1 VVFGSA
7 NTLENGRISQAANSR
22 GSVPARYSAPSRIA
36 AGPVPC
42 VMAYLY
48 LVLAVGF
55 EVIGTAAL
63 QASEQFTR
71 PKPLVLTAIGYAAAF
86 YFLSLVLRTM
96 PVGIAYAI
104 WSGFGVILITLV
116 GLVWFGQR
124 LDLPAVIGLGLIVA
138 GVAVINLFSKA
149 AVH

>member
-1 VVFGSA
+1 M
-7 NTLENGRISQAANSR
+7 T
-22 GSVPARYSAPSRIA
+22 
-36 AGPVPC
+36 
-42 VMAYLY
+42 YLY
-48 LVLAVGF
+48 LIVAIIF

-71 PKPLVLTAIGYAAAF
+71 PKPLILTALGYMAAF

-104 WSGFGVILITLV
+104 WSGLGVVLITLV

-124 LDLPAVIGLGLIVA
+124 LDMPAILGLGLIIA
-138 GVAVINLFSKA
+138 GVAVINLFSKTVA
-149 AVH
+149 H

>member
-1 VVFGSA
+1 M
-7 NTLENGRISQAANSR
+7 T
-22 GSVPARYSAPSRIA
+22 
-36 AGPVPC
+36 
-42 VMAYLY
+42 YLY
-48 LVLAVGF
+48 LIMAIIF

-71 PKPLVLTAIGYAAAF
+71 PKPLILTALGYMAAF

-104 WSGFGVILITLV
+104 WSGLGVMLITLV

-124 LDLPAVIGLGLIVA
+124 LDLPAIIGLGLIVA
-138 GVAVINLFSKA
+138 GVAVINLFSKTVA
-149 AVH
+149 H

>member
-1 VVFGSA
+1 M
-7 NTLENGRISQAANSR
+7 T
-22 GSVPARYSAPSRIA
+22 
-36 AGPVPC
+36 
-42 VMAYLY
+42 YLY
-48 LVLAVGF
+48 LIMAIIF

-71 PKPLVLTAIGYAAAF
+71 PKPLILTALGYMAAF

-104 WSGFGVILITLV
+104 WSGLGVVLITIV

-124 LDLPAVIGLGLIVA
+124 LDMPAILGLGLIIA
-138 GVAVINLFSKA
+138 GVAVINLFSKTVA
-149 AVH
+149 H

>member
-1 VVFGSA
+1 M
-7 NTLENGRISQAANSR
+7 T
-22 GSVPARYSAPSRIA
+22 
-36 AGPVPC
+36 
-42 VMAYLY
+42 YLY
-48 LVLAVGF
+48 LITAIIF

-71 PKPLVLTAIGYAAAF
+71 PRPLILTALGYMAAF

-104 WSGFGVILITLV
+104 WSGLGVVLITLV

-124 LDLPAVIGLGLIVA
+124 LDIPAILGLGLIIA
-138 GVAVINLFSKA
+138 GVTVINLFSKTVA
-149 AVH
+149 H

>member
-1 VVFGSA
+1 M
-7 NTLENGRISQAANSR
+7 T
-22 GSVPARYSAPSRIA
+22 
-36 AGPVPC
+36 
-42 VMAYLY
+42 YLY
-48 LVLAVGF
+48 LIMAIIF

-71 PKPLVLTAIGYAAAF
+71 PKPLILTALGYMAAF

-104 WSGFGVILITLV
+104 WSGLGVVLITLV

-124 LDLPAVIGLGLIVA
+124 LDMPTILGLGLIIA
-138 GVAVINLFSKA
+138 GVAVINLFSKTVA
-149 AVH
+149 H

>member
-1 VVFGSA
+1 
-7 NTLENGRISQAANSR
+7 
-22 GSVPARYSAPSRIA
+22 
-36 AGPVPC
+36 
-42 VMAYLY
+42 MAYLY

-63 QASEQFTR
+63 QASEQFTK

-86 YFLSLVLRTM
+86 YFLSMVLRTM

-124 LDLPAVIGLGLIVA
+124 LDLPAVIGLALIVA